1 MFLRLAVLVLLVPL
15 LAGAVPTGVPSATP
29 ALTHDAPPVGTSF
42 RFAQTISVNGGFGNY
57 SGYTETN
64 TVTGSV
70 TITAVNVGSPGV
82 ENATYFYAG
91 NDTSSS
97 SNGVSYPWT
106 EQGWF
111 TFSVASLDYVHG
123 TDNQTGDNGSEVWFY
138 VNASLPAGSA
148 IAPLFTGMTVE
159 SPDLSYALDTAAGT
173 NVATIYAQG
182 NGTYTR
188 NDDYGLFNATYV
200 WRMYFDPTSGFIVGY
215 DYTEVDSNGRG
226 DGFVYTDSLGV
237 TKTTYSLT
245 PSGSPRT
252 YPVTF
257 TEAGLPSGTSWTVT
271 FNSVPES
278 SATSSVTVS
287 AVANGTYLYTAR
299 LSGYTVS
306 PTTGV
311 LTVHGAPAGTSLTF
325 AASSSGSS
333 SGALVVDLVVL
344 LVFVVVVVVVIV
356 IVVRLARRRPR
367 LPRHPM
373 GGQVQYGPPPT
384 GPAPPPISLRP
395 ADQPQ
400 IQQVVVKEVVKVNC
414 RYCGSLIDSTA
425 EKCPFC
431 GATRS

>member
-1 MFLRLAVLVLLVPL
+1 MFLRIAALALLVSVLAVAVP
-15 LAGAVPTGVPSATP
+15 GAVLADAPASA
-29 ALTHDAPPVGTSF
+29 HDASLAGTSF
-42 RFAQTISVNGGFGNY
+42 RFAQSVSVNGGFGNY
-57 SGYTETN
+57 SGYTETD
-64 TVTGSV
+64 TITGTV

-82 ENATYFYAG
+82 ENASYFYAG

-97 SNGVSYPWT
+97 NNGVASPWT

-123 TDNQTGDNGSEVWFY
+123 TDDQPGDNGSEVWFY
-138 VNASLPAGSA
+138 VNASLPVGSA
-148 IAPLFTGMTVE
+148 IAPLFNGMTVE
-159 SPDLSYALDTAAGT
+159 SQDASYSLDTSAGT
-173 NVATIYAQG
+173 SVATIYAQG

-226 DGFVYTDSLGV
+226 DGFVYTDSLAV
-237 TKTTYSLT
+237 TKTTYALT
-245 PSGSPRT
+245 PSASPPT
-252 YPVTF
+252 YSVTF
-257 TEAGLPSGTSWTVT
+257 TETGLPSGTSWTVT
-271 FNSVPES
+271 FNGVPES
-278 SATSSVTVS
+278 SATSALTI
-287 AVANGTYLYTAR
+287 AGVASGTYLYSVR
-299 LSGYTVS
+299 LAGYTVS
-306 PTTGV
+306 PTTGL

-333 SGALVVDLVVL
+333 SAALLADL
-344 LVFVVVVVVVIV
+344 LVLIVFVAVVVVIIV
-356 IVVRLARRRPR
+356 IAVRLARRRSR
-367 LPRHPM
+367 LPRHSM

-395 ADQPQ
+395 SDQPQ

-414 RYCGSLIDSTA
+414 KYCGSLIDSTA